1 MSVALLVVR
10 YNSFSSFV
18 LEIVLISTTAGR
30 SRKHKIETVGWTKV
44 HKCDSTVLQMTV
56 SDIIEK
62 VSDVKAAVNQLQIL

>member
-44 HKCDSTVLQMTV
+44 HKYDSTVQMTV

-62 VSDVKAAVNQLQIL
+62 VSDVKAAMNQLQIL

>member
-30 SRKHKIETVGWTKV
+30 SRKIETVGWTKV
-44 HKCDSTVLQMTV
+44 HKYDSTVLQMTV